1 MTPNRSETMHH
12 PDTRDQ
18 MEADTAGPPAD
29 APRGWQSLCCPRCGE
44 ETQICMPDLAD
55 LSRFECV
62 DCGAEFT
69 AGDVEAI
76 IAAWTPVLAWL
87 RQAPVK
93 E

>member
-1 MTPNRSETMHH
+1 MHH

-18 MEADTAGPPAD
+18 MEHLGAAAPDPGPTAD
-29 APRGWQSLCCPRCGE
+29 RGWLALVCPRCVE
-44 ETQICMPDLAD
+44 EATITVGLDDLCHFTCA
-55 LSRFECV
+55 S
-62 DCGAEFT
+62 CGDDFSLA
-69 AGDVEAI
+69 DVEAI